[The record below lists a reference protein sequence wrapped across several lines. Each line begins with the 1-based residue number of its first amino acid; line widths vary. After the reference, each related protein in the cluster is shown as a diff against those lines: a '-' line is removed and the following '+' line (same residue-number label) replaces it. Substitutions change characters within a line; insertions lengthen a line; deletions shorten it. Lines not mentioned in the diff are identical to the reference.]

1 MSTQSAPSTPL
12 SSDAGLTRMQQQLA
26 LVLEL
31 DQLKNVLRRTRIKS
45 ADGRAENS
53 AEHSWHV
60 AMMALL
66 MEEHANQPVDIARV
80 LKMLLMHDMV
90 EIDAGDTFVY
100 DSVASAQQAEKE
112 WAAAE
117 RLFGML
123 PKEQGEELFTLWRE
137 FEAAETADARFA
149 KALDRLI
156 PMLLNYHNQ
165 GQSWLENGVTRQ
177 QALTVNRRIDD
188 GSHALWDYAQQMIE
202 HATQQGWLK
211 A

>member
-1 MSTQSAPSTPL
+1 MNK
-12 SSDAGLTRMQQQLA
+12 RMQQQLE

-31 DQLKNVLRRTRIKS
+31 DRLKSVLRRTRIQC
-45 ADGRAENS
+45 ADDRLENS

-60 AMMALL
+60 ATMALL
-66 MEEHANQPVDIARV
+66 MEEHANEPVDISRV

-100 DSVASAQQAEKE
+100 DAAAWAQQSEKE
-112 WAAAE
+112 LQAAK

-123 PKEQGEELFTLWRE
+123 PKEQGEELFSIWRE
-137 FEAAETADARFA
+137 FEDAVSADAKFA

-156 PMLLNYHNQ
+156 PMLLNFNNQ
-165 GQSWLENGVTRQ
+165 GVGWRENGVTRQ

-188 GSHALWDYAQQMIE
+188 GSHALWEYAQQMIE
-202 HATQQGWLK
+202 QATENGWLK
-211 A
+211 V